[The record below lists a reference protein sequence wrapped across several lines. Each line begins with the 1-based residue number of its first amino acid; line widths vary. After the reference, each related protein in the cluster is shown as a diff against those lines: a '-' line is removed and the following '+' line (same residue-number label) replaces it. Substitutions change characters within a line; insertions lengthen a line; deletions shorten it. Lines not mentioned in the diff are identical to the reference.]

1 MKKFTQHLLVFT
13 LLIISGSAFG
23 QTVVMG
29 SGMEFPPSNPAN
41 CTIYNGV
48 STNFVD
54 DGGAGGNYSANF
66 NDTIVV
72 CPDLSLGTKM
82 GVTFGINA
90 GYTFDVH
97 GSDSIYVYDGPT
109 TSAPLLGVH
118 NSATDPTGFGY
129 TATWGNPSG
138 CLTIVFVSDG
148 ANEGTG
154 WQASLEC
161 GNAQQPFEMHMEA
174 FVNGDVNNAISP
186 IDTGYVDV
194 CLGDSILLV
203 AKPVFPYSLEAT
215 GYGYSQ
221 TLDNVTYDWNISDG
235 GTYPNNDSIWFVP
248 PTRNGFIVDLKIT
261 DFFPAVE
268 RLVSKVRVSQLP
280 IFQGTGPIEDTICL
294 GSEASLLGGFT
305 PTDTV
310 GVLFPPG
317 SFQLGGSF
325 AGLTYLPDGSG
336 VIYTTSINM
345 SGFPTGAVIDDAQD
359 LNQVC
364 LTMEH
369 SYTGDLEIWL
379 ECPPVAPATTGQIVA
394 LLNSYGPGSLPGG
407 TSGGGTFLG
416 HPLDNNSA
424 TPGVGWEYCFSS
436 VFNSIGPMTS
446 NWGNTVPVAYQAGP
460 PELSAGISMDPA
472 DVYAPETSFG
482 TALAGCPLNGD
493 WKIHVKDNIGQDNGY
508 IFEWGLFFDPSFFP
522 GMGNYSNNP
531 VQTYWSPD
539 PTIDLA
545 TSNDTLSIAIPTQ
558 VGNHAY
564 TYNLIDDFGCHYDT
578 TVNVFTLPLPN
589 IFNDTIACDMTFQ
602 VAGTQ
607 AYQGGTWFST
617 PSGLNFNTASSNNPV
632 ITSTSAGTYQ
642 VSFVDNA
649 CQDTVSS
656 QIVFVPYPVIFDDTL
671 LCADQYQV
679 TGTQVYTG
687 GGVWSALSPEV
698 IFLPNNTT
706 TNPIITAT
714 TSGQYQ
720 VTYTDNVCNNS
731 TSSMV
736 TLFLLPHIFPDTSAC
751 DYIYNVQ
758 GTVAANGGVWSSAD
772 TNIRFLPSPNVL
784 NPTITSSIPG
794 TFEVT
799 FTDDICNTEV
809 TSQIEFINWA
819 YVTTVD
825 TVICMGSTIMTACG
839 VYPQN
844 DTYVWST
851 GTLGHDITVGPG
863 VYTVTASN
871 ECNSHSSTMTI
882 GAKVCYI
889 NAPNIITLSSTV
901 GNNKFI
907 LTYDGVEEFHISIV
921 NRWGGLVAEYDDPS
935 PSAAW
940 DGRNLNGEV
949 VSEGTYFYKFTAK
962 LMTGEEIEQQGF
974 VQVIH

>member
-394 LLNSYGPGSLPGG
+394 LLNSYSPGSLPGG

>member
-1 MKKFTQHLLVFT
+1 MKKYTQLLVVSILFI
-13 LLIISGSAFG
+13 LSGSAFG
-23 QTVVMG
+23 QTIIMG
-29 SGMEFPPSNPAN
+29 SGMEFPQSSPADCN
-41 CTIYNGV
+41 IYNGAT
-48 STNFVD
+48 TNFVD
-54 DGGAGGNYSANF
+54 DGVAGNYSANF

-72 CPDLSLGTKM
+72 CPDLALGTKM

-109 TSAPLLGVH
+109 TSSPLLGVH
-118 NSATDPTGFGY
+118 NSVTDPTGFGHIASWSN
-129 TATWGNPSG
+129 TSG

-148 ANEGTG
+148 ANQGTG
-154 WQASLEC
+154 WDASLEC

-174 FVNGDVNNAISP
+174 FVNGDINNAINP

-203 AKPVFPYSLEAT
+203 AKPLFPNSLEAT

-221 TLDNVTYDWNISDG
+221 NLDNVVYDWNISDG

-261 DFFPAVE
+261 DLFPAVE

-280 IFQGTGPIEDTICL
+280 IFYGTGPIEDTICL

-305 PTDTV
+305 STDTV
-310 GVLFPPG
+310 GVIFPPG

-336 VIYTTSINM
+336 QQYETTITM
-345 SGFPTGAVIDDAQD
+345 SGFPSGAVIDDAQD

-379 ECPPVAPATTGQIVA
+379 ECPNGQTVD
-394 LLNSYGPGSLPGG
+394 LLNSYGPGALPGG
-407 TSGGGTFLG
+407 TSGGGIYLG

-424 TPGVGWEYCFSS
+424 TPGIGWEYCFSS
-436 VFNSIGPMTS
+436 VFNTIGAMS
-446 NWGNTVPVAYQAGP
+446 QNWTNTVPVAYQAGP
-460 PELSAGISMDPA
+460 PELSAGTSMDPS
-472 DVYAPETSFG
+472 DIYAPDEAFDAV
-482 TALAGCPLNGD
+482 TALLGCPLNGD
-493 WKIHVKDNIGQDNGY
+493 WTIHVQDNLGQDNGY
-508 IFEWGLFFDPSFFP
+508 IFEWGLYFDPSFFP
-522 GMGNYSNNP
+522 GMGNYTNNP

-539 PTIDLA
+539 PTIDPA

-578 TVNVFTLPLPN
+578 TVNVFTLPLPT

-617 PSGLNFNTASSNNPV
+617 PGGLNFNTASSNNPV
-632 ITSTSAGTYQ
+632 ITSPNGAGTYQ

-671 LCADQYQV
+671 LCADQFQV
-679 TGTQVYTG
+679 VGTQAYPG
-687 GGVWSALSPEV
+687 GGTWSALSPEV
-698 IFLPNNTT
+698 IFLPNNTVA
-706 TNPIITAT
+706 NPNITAT

-751 DYIYNVQ
+751 DLIYNVA
-758 GTVAANGGVWSSAD
+758 GTVSANGGVWHSAD
-772 TNIRFLPSPNVL
+772 TNIHFIPNANVE
-784 NPTITSSIPG
+784 NPIITSSIPG
-794 TFEVT
+794 VYEVT
-799 FTDDICNTEV
+799 YTDNQCNT
-809 TSQIEFINWA
+809 SISSNIDFINWA
-819 YVTTVD
+819 FVNTVD
-825 TVICMGSTIMTACG
+825 TVICMGSTIVTSCG

-844 DTYVWST
+844 DTYLWSN
-851 GTLGHDITVGPG
+851 GTVGPDVTVGPG

-901 GNNKFI
+901 GNNKFF

-935 PSAAW
+935 PAAAW
-940 DGRNLNGEV
+940 DGRNLNGEI

-962 LMTGEEIEQQGF
+962 LMTGEEIQQQGF